1 MLYVWFDLTCITR
14 YFRKLQCSFCT
25 RCFARLKQTNN
36 YFDVSLTMH
45 SIPFVHP
52 PFCCEPPLQFVE
64 VCKEPSAFVLNLLL
78 YQVETNKQI
87 FWCIPPLC
95 IAGALLPFA
104 RPPFCCE
111 PFGEA
116 CKEASAFVSVL
127 VALRVACTV
136 FMSSTSSSFLWSLE
150 PSPAMSQRVFLIRLW
165 SFDFAYF
172 QN

>member
-111 PFGEA
+111 WAPFVVRWGLQG
-116 CKEASAFVSVL
+116 SFSVRF
-127 VALRVACTV
+127 AR
-136 FMSSTSSSFLWSLE
+136 SLHGFH
-150 PSPAMSQRVFLIRLW
+150 V
-165 SFDFAYF
+165 FDFVFFSLKSRA
-172 QN
+172 